1 MAQISI
7 VEQIEQAFIQRHI
20 LSNGHNG
27 WRLPDLC
34 KLLNLSFREI
44 SPIINQ
50 MIKANKLRVS
60 KSMKADLYYLIVG
73 FSNPEMFKEE
83 IQKFR
88 PNEPKIE

>member
-1 MAQISI
+1 MLQISI
-7 VEQIEQAFIQRHI
+7 NQQIEQAFIQKHI

-34 KLLNLSFREI
+34 KALNITFREI
-44 SPIINQ
+44 KPVINE
-50 MIKANKLRVS
+50 MLKAKKLRVS
-60 KSMKADLYYLIVG
+60 KSMKSDLYYLIVG

-88 PNEPKIE
+88 PNE